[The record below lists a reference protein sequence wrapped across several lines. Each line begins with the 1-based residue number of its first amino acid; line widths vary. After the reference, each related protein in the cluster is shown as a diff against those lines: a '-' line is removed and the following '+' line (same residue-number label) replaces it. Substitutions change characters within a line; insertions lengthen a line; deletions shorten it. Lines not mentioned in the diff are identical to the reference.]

1 MTRAHDPIIR
11 LDPNDNVV
19 VAHVDITKG
28 TEITNE
34 DITSRDAVSFGK
46 KIARRNFTSKE
57 RAHFMG
63 YDRGNSRVGTRN

>member
-34 DITSRDAVSFGK
+34 DITSRDAVSFG
-46 KIARRNFTSKE
+46 
-57 RAHFMG
+57 
-63 YDRGNSRVGTRN
+63 